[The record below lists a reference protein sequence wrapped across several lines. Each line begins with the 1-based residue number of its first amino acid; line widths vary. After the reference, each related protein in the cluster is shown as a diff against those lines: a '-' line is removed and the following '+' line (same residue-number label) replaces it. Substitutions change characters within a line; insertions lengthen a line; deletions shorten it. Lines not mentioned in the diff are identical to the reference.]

1 MHVEPGAWSGAD
13 NGDPQFMKW
22 FSRYDQPY
30 SPDLNS
36 WAVLTA
42 FQNVVHALEDS
53 EPSHSMLHEATR
65 LLLTAETSS
74 RRSPSCRTIR
84 EGA

>member
-1 MHVEPGAWSGAD
+1 
-13 NGDPQFMKW
+13 MKW

-42 FQNVVHALEDS
+42 LQNVVHSLEDAGQS
-53 EPSHSMLHEATR
+53 GLDDINWLMLA
-65 LLLTAETSS
+65 AETSCYWYWTGQHVWGQFLKDY
-74 RRSPSCRTIR
+74 RP
-84 EGA
+84 APW